1 MRISAVFE
9 SWHIADGNYPP
20 LHRGQHV
27 NLSFEME
34 SDVLPSL
41 TSEPS
46 LMNDGGAQYRFVGI
60 VLRVYN
66 DDGSD
71 AITVIEVAGF
81 RFYINRSF
89 GFRVGDWVQGSGKL
103 LLDHYIWVEFLDK
116 YKDPPDLFYQLRV
129 ERIYTVK
136 IPEPFITR
144 HSGGKSLPCS
154 LTPSDYDASDLRE
167 IETMEGQASDEEFY
181 LLELTDEGLVD
192 PVPRTF
198 I

>member
-1 MRISAVFE
+1 
-9 SWHIADGNYPP
+9 
-20 LHRGQHV
+20 
-27 NLSFEME
+27 
-34 SDVLPSL
+34 
-41 TSEPS
+41 
-46 LMNDGGAQYRFVGI
+46 MNDGGAQYRFVGI

-71 AITVIEVAGF
+71 AITVIEIAGF

-89 GFRVGDWVQGSGKL
+89 GCRVGDWVQGSGKL

-129 ERIYTVK
+129 ERIHTVK
-136 IPEPFITR
+136 IPEPFIKR

-154 LTPSDYDASDLRE
+154 LTLSDYDTSDLRE

-181 LLELTDEGLVD
+181 LLDLADEGLAD